1 MKITE
6 EQLRTFNENFKICLT
21 QTKTTFYE
29 MTEYLGLNDFKS
41 PDENVSQDDYQKRQ
55 LNLFHIY
62 EYQPTSSDIDH
73 EHYSIGTKHGIHVY
87 SVETIEDV
95 FDFINDYMNS
105 TLRNENYF
113 PKEMEIHIDEKH
125 FHPKPPHTNKKQ
137 PYQPV
142 THI

>member
-73 EHYSIGTKHGIHVY
+73 EHYSIETKHGIHVY

-95 FDFINDYMNS
+95 CDFINDYMNS

-113 PKEMEIHIDEKH
+113 PKETEMHLIETTAHQ
-125 FHPKPPHTNKKQ
+125 KPQRSNK